1 MKVAALFAS
10 HTPLLDY
17 CPPPPAVTRDVD
29 ECLAA
34 VRRFVADFAPEL
46 VIAVGPD
53 HFNGFFYRLMPSF
66 CIGTAA
72 TSVGDWN
79 TPAGPLP
86 VPAALAEDCVRAL
99 HAAGIDVAVSHRMD
113 VDHGITQLLQQVFTW
128 SALPPVIPLF
138 VNCAAPPLP
147 PLPRVLALGTALG
160 EFVRRQS
167 VRVLLAASGG
177 LSHDPPIPSL
187 ASAPT
192 PVRERLIAGGP
203 LTADARAARQE
214 RVLAEAAAQTAG
226 TSTRLAP
233 DPAWDQEFLER
244 LAAGDFTALC
254 AMDDADISRRAGCGG
269 HEIRTWLAVAAA
281 AVAAGCTYFER
292 RYYRAIPEW
301 ITGYGVMTAR

>member
-29 ECLAA
+29 ECLAT

-66 CIGTAA
+66 CIGTTAV
-72 TSVGDWN
+72 SVGDWN

-86 VPAALAEDCVRAL
+86 VPAALAEDCVRTL

-147 PLPRVLALGTALG
+147 PLPRALALGTALG
-160 EFVRRQS
+160 EFARTQS

-187 ASAPT
+187 ASAPP

-233 DPAWDQEFLER
+233 DPAWDQLSSSASR
-244 LAAGDFTALC
+244 PV
-254 AMDDADISRRAGCGG
+254 ISPRSARWTMPTFRA
-269 HEIRTWLAVAAA
+269 RPA
-281 AVAAGCTYFER
+281 AVATRSVPGSRSPPPPWLPAA
-292 RYYRAIPEW
+292 RASSAATTAPSRNGSRA
-301 ITGYGVMTAR
+301 TG